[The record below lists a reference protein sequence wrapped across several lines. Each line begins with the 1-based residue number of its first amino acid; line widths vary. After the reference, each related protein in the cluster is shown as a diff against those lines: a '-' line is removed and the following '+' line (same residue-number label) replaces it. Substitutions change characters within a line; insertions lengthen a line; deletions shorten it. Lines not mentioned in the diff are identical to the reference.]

1 MELFDRQCRLGIGR
15 NGGIGFEVGAVQGTG
30 IPIHIKF
37 DIEKAD
43 CESPNTAKISVW
55 NLSPEHLAELDKK
68 DCCVVLRAGY
78 GSNLSLIFTGTV
90 TSSSTTLE
98 GADSMTEIEAADG
111 RTELRDSHLSVSYAA
126 GTSTDTIYRD
136 ISSKMGAPITLSTG
150 ASTAGK
156 SMGNGFSFVGSTKD
170 MLKRLTSYDGSNWTM
185 QDGVIQVTRPGEP
198 ISQRCFELNA
208 GSGLLGIP
216 KKVNSSA
223 TASDQESATVTDSA
237 TAQTGYE
244 ITYLMNVAIG
254 VNSYVH
260 ITSRTMTGYFRVQK
274 VAISGD
280 NVEGDWQCTATVVE
294 VKCQ

>member
-1 MELFDRQCRLGIGR
+1 MELFDRQCRLGIGGS
-15 NGGIGFEVGAVQGTG
+15 GGIGFEVGAVQGTG
-30 IPIHIKF
+30 IPVHIKF

-68 DCCVVLRAGY
+68 DCHVVLRAGY
-78 GSNLSLIFTGTV
+78 GSNLSLVFTGAV

-98 GADSMTEIEAADG
+98 GADTLTEIEAADG
-111 RTELRDSHLSVSYAA
+111 RVELRDSYLSVSYAA
-126 GTSTDTIYRD
+126 GTSTDAIYRD
-136 ISSKMGAPITLSTG
+136 ISSKMGSPVTLSKG
-150 ASTAGK
+150 ASNSGK
-156 SMGNGFSFVGSTKD
+156 SMGKGFSFVGSARD

-198 ISQRCFELNA
+198 VSQRCFELNA
-208 GSGLLGIP
+208 GSGLLGVP

-223 TASDQESATVTDSA
+223 TASDQEAATVTESS

-244 ITYLMNVAIG
+244 ITYLLNVAIG

-260 ITSRTMTGYFRVQK
+260 ITSGIVTGYFRVQK
-274 VAISGD
+274 VSITGD
-280 NVEGDWQCTATVVE
+280 NVEGDWQCTATVME
-294 VKCQ
+294 VKGS